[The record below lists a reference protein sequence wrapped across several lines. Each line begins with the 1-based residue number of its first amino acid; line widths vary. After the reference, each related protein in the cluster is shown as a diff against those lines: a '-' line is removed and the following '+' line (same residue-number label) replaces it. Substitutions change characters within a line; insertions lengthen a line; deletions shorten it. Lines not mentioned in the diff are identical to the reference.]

1 MGFKLHFEAFSYC
14 VENRRQVIHARIA
27 FGRQHPM
34 KALTRHGGYLGQSF
48 KSQGCIHKIAQ
59 NETCRLRLATQ
70 KQSCRL
76 IKERFSERGIAL
88 YSSNDCL
95 LEITSQRH
103 GHYLFR
109 FLALLLSDA
118 GGAFRPLYS
127 TSKYGIEPSG
137 RMHSSTGFSLPYGNL
152 YV

>member
-1 MGFKLHFEAFSYC
+1 
-14 VENRRQVIHARIA
+14 
-27 FGRQHPM
+27 M
-34 KALTRHGGYLGQSF
+34 KALTRHGSYLGQSF

-76 IKERFSERGIAL
+76 IEERFSERGIAL
-88 YSSNDCL
+88 HSSNDGL
-95 LEITSQRH
+95 LEITSKCH

-118 GGAFRPLYS
+118 AGGFRALYS
-127 TSKYGIEPSG
+127 TSKASARSISPC
-137 RMHSSTGFSLPYGNL
+137 
-152 YV
+152 